1 MSRMASTLGLRTRAF
16 FVLFSLFCAGP
27 VSPSPQSAK
36 ADNVTS
42 TLMVGSS
49 RIDVTINTE
58 DAPLS
63 QSDAM
68 KWVQNAAESVTTYY
82 GHFPV
87 PHLTLRVIAFD
98 GDGVK
103 HGTTWGRDGG
113 LIRIFAGSKTS
124 ASDFADDWMLTHEM
138 IHLAFPSMMGDE
150 HHWIEEGI
158 SVYVEPI
165 ARIRAGHWTALQM
178 WRDLVR
184 DMPKGEPQPGDEGLD
199 HTHTWGRTYW
209 GGALFCFVADVEI
222 RKHTQNKKGLEDALR
237 GILEAGGDINEDWPI
252 DKALKTGDQ
261 AVGLDVL
268 EKLYSE
274 WKDKPVQVDLPAMW
288 KELGVEPAGDTVQLK
303 ADAPLSAIRQAIET
317 GTPNAKAGAKAG
329 AKASDTRKT
338 IPQSEA
344 STTNDST
351 TVAPPLA
358 VFAGRTLRS
367 N

>member
-1 MSRMASTLGLRTRAF
+1 MSRTASTLGLCTRAF
-16 FVLFSLFCAGP
+16 LILFPWLYAGAVFP
-27 VSPSPQSAK
+27 LPQSTK

-42 TLMVGSS
+42 TVKVGSS
-49 RIDVTINTE
+49 QIDVTINTN
-58 DAPLS
+58 DAALS
-63 QSDAM
+63 QPDVI
-68 KWVQNAAESVTTYY
+68 KWVQNAAESVTAYY

-113 LIRIFAGSKTS
+113 LIRIYAGSKTS
-124 ASDFADDWMLTHEM
+124 TSDFADDWMLTHEM

-184 DMPKGEPQPGDEGLD
+184 DMPKGEPQSGDEGLD

-222 RKHTQNKKGLEDALR
+222 RKQTKNKKGLEDALR
-237 GILEAGGDINEDWPI
+237 GILEAGGDINDDWSI

-261 AVGLDVL
+261 AVGLAIL
-268 EKLYSE
+268 EKLYAE

-288 KELGVEPAGDTVQLK
+288 KELGVESTGDTVQLK
-303 ADAPLSAIRQAIET
+303 NDAPLSAIRKAIEA
-317 GTPNAKAGAKAG
+317 GTPNARAGENASADGIAADETFSERQAGATSG
-329 AKASDTRKT
+329 PSASVR
-338 IPQSEA
+338 
-344 STTNDST
+344 
-351 TVAPPLA
+351 PLA
-358 VFAGRTLRS
+358 VFAGRTPRS